1 MDGNVWNLFATGL
14 FLFTTIVALVLISI
28 VFVVNKRKNIG
39 DAVNAAVDG
48 SMFSPTR
55 FVIYDR
61 STETKCDRLITIL
74 PFEWYLWAVRDEL
87 YILNPEGVTHCER
100 NMIPVV
106 QVIDNTF
113 KMTCINLEL
122 DTLLKHYK
130 ENGVT
135 KIVNYEITGKK
146 FTIMTALNILVKDWV
161 TYDTKKMNLVQG
173 ADNQIYE
180 INDPVLGVRL
190 TEATDLNSDEG
201 YLFDRLKPD
210 KLTRTNPGRQLT
222 SHEVLKLMSNE
233 SKHRSHTELLDKY
246 QQHVKQS
253 PRKGLSRAKHSILTR

>member
-1 MDGNVWNLFATGL
+1 MDANAWRLFATGL
-14 FLFTTIVALVLISI
+14 FLFTVIAALVLISI
-28 VFVVNKRKNIG
+28 VYVVNKRKNIG
-39 DAVNAAVDG
+39 DAVNMAVDG

-55 FVIYDR
+55 FVIYDK

-74 PFEWYLWAVRDEL
+74 PFEWYVWAVRDEL
-87 YILNPEGVTHCER
+87 YILNPEGATHCEP

-130 ENGVT
+130 ETGVT

-161 TYDTKKMNLVQG
+161 TYDTKKMNLVRG
-173 ADNQIYE
+173 ADNKIYE

-190 TEATDLNSDEG
+190 TEAADLNSNEG

-210 KLTRTNPGRQLT
+210 RLTRTNPGRHLT

-233 SKHRSHTELLDKY
+233 NTHRSHTELLEKY
-246 QQHVKQS
+246 QHHVKQS
-253 PRKGLSRAKHSILTR
+253 PEKVLSRAKPGVLSR